1 MSNQVLLEEVCDS
14 AHLGIDEGDIVPEVE
29 VTNNNVV
36 VPASL
41 IRLDDSQRIELLRI
55 CPDPLAND
63 GNQGVDLY
71 CSVKELPR
79 GLVASYIIRLH
90 DVHFLLLKSILY
102 PVQLSSLGFP
112 SS

>member
-1 MSNQVLLEEVCDS
+1 MMSNQVLLEEVCDS

-63 GNQGVDLY
+63 GYQGVDLY
-71 CSVKELPR
+71 CSVKSYLE
-79 GLVASYIIRLH
+79 GL
-90 DVHFLLLKSILY
+90 
-102 PVQLSSLGFP
+102 
-112 SS
+112 